1 MVRPVIHSEKH
12 YVQVS
17 IQTATA
23 GVVKNNSAVV
33 AVPVADKNLTHEV
46 EEGSIIKAVY
56 VEMWIRA
63 GSTTGSSGQ
72 FIIYKKSSDTS
83 DPTTTEMAALGD
95 WDNKKNILYTT
106 MGLVNDQDADAMIAY
121 RGWLRIP
128 KGKQRFGLGDSLKT
142 AYFAPT
148 VDVQMCGFFT
158 YKEYT

>member
-17 IQTATA
+17 IQTAVGGTP
-23 GVVKNNSAVV
+23 KNNSLVV
-33 AVPVADKNLTHEV
+33 AVPVSDKDLVFEV

-56 VEMWIRA
+56 IEMWIRA

-72 FIIYKKSSDTS
+72 FIIYKKGSDTT
-83 DPTTTEMAALGD
+83 DPSAADMAALGD

-142 AYFAPT
+142 AYFTPT
-148 VDVQMCGFFT
+148 VDVQMCGFAT